1 MSSSSDCPSRLYSS
15 RVRFPKE
22 LPLVTVS
29 RTHALFLLRTIVP
42 TVVWLVPM
50 TSLNPS
56 SRVAMF
62 ATLTQHLPCA
72 LAGHGGYKYE
82 KVGMGSVGLMKLMV

>member
-1 MSSSSDCPSRLYSS
+1 MSSSSDCPSRLSSS

-22 LPLVTVS
+22 VSLVTVP
-29 RTHALFLLRTIVP
+29 RTHALFLLCTIVP
-42 TVVWLVPM
+42 TIVWLLPM

-56 SRVAMF
+56 SRVAVF
-62 ATLTQHLPCA
+62 PTLTQHLPCA

-82 KVGMGSVGLMKLMV
+82 KVGMGSVGLMKLIV